1 MDVKN
6 SVHTHE
12 NQSIMLKVER
22 HFLHLGRSMMISFS
36 FLLATNE
43 RKSARNGGYETVLH
57 TLWGN
62 LYHNRL
68 CTLIL
73 SHFYHRIG
81 PPLPHC

>member
-57 TLWGN
+57 T
-62 LYHNRL
+62 
-68 CTLIL
+68 
-73 SHFYHRIG
+73 
-81 PPLPHC
+81 